1 MPYVK
6 GLEILSDC
14 EENQKR
20 IQKLPDW
27 LAARWN
33 RHVTITLIESR
44 EFPTFEDFTKFMSL
58 EAEIACNPVTSLHA
72 LYSSNSSYDKGN

>member
-1 MPYVK
+1 M

-14 EENQKR
+14 EKNQKL
-20 IQKLPDW
+20 IQKVPDW

-33 RHVTITLIESR
+33 CRVTRALMEGR
-44 EFPTFEDFTKFMSL
+44 EKAFEDFANFVSM

-72 LYSSNSSYDKGN
+72 LYSSNSSYDKKA